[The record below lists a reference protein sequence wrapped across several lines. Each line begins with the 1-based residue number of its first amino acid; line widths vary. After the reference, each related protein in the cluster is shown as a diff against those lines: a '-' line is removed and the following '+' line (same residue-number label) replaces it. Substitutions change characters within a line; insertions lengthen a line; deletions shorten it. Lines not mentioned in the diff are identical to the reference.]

1 MKYILLENDIF
12 HNIPQNM
19 NHGRKV
25 IMDAI
30 ESNGKPSPVTSA
42 VVVESHFCA
51 KKSLEEMCAAQ
62 EGGAHL
68 PDLLAVNGR
77 HNFGGERDQDKV
89 CHHNCVEKPKDSVGE
104 EPVLA
109 CSAASSSSDTRLTEE
124 IDRELNAIIKITL
137 SGTTSKDLPHH
148 RHGNSIKAY
157 VQQQQQPDT
166 DPLLLL
172 LRSSKKKSCRHHH
185 HNRPRCGGG
194 ATAAT
199 HHCKKCPHRHH
210 SGGGSVDDHLHQF
223 KSNSMPRTAQE
234 KRNRRKLDLMTCS
247 AASSSVTHDPV
258 LICGPV

>member
-1 MKYILLENDIF
+1 
-12 HNIPQNM
+12 M
-19 NHGRKV
+19 N
-25 IMDAI
+25 AI
-30 ESNGKPSPVTSA
+30 ESNGKRSPVTSA

-51 KKSLEEMCAAQ
+51 KKSSEEISATQ

-68 PDLLAVNGR
+68 PDLLVVNGR
-77 HNFGGERDQDKV
+77 HNFVGGRDQDKV
-89 CHHNCVEKPKDSVGE
+89 CHHNCVEKPKDSVEE
-104 EPVLA
+104 EPALA

-137 SGTTSKDLPHH
+137 SGTTSKDLSHH

-157 VQQQQQPDT
+157 VQQQQQQPDT

-185 HNRPRCGGG
+185 HSRSRCGGG
-194 ATAAT
+194 GAT
-199 HHCKKCPHRHH
+199 HHCKKCPHPHRHH
-210 SGGGSVDDHLHQF
+210 SGGGWVEDHLHQF